1 MPVFAE
7 YERRFGAID
16 RKDRPPPGVA
26 VPSRRSPMPMASRRP
41 LPANH
46 PTNVVSLTERRHP
59 GLSIG
64 RFSIPMV
71 PTLRTA
77 PTRVTRRAVKLRAV
91 LNWCGEGIS
100 NMLPLTWTT
109 PRCRIGGP
117 PEISPLPCGSSICGH
132 GPDRDVDRPVLRV
145 VVRRMWNG
153 RDRDYEGLGACGSNV
168 DGSVKASIPFHLP
181 SEPIA
186 STVGL

>member
-1 MPVFAE
+1 
-7 YERRFGAID
+7 
-16 RKDRPPPGVA
+16 
-26 VPSRRSPMPMASRRP
+26 MPMASRRP

-46 PTNVVSLTERRHP
+46 RTNVVSLTERRHP

-117 PEISPLPCGSSICGH
+117 PEISPLPCGSSVCGH
-132 GPDRDVDRPVLRV
+132 GPDCDVDWPVFRM
-145 VVRRMWNG
+145 VVRRLWGGRCRDFKRLEHRDHTGIRVLHDG
-153 RDRDYEGLGACGSNV
+153 RDFGARS
-168 DGSVKASIPFHLP
+168 SSASIRFGSKNCGCLNRTP
-181 SEPIA
+181 S
-186 STVGL
+186 T